1 MSSYNK
7 HIQDLIAKAVDK
19 TATLEELD
27 ELLFW
32 FSDTGGL
39 KEDFMGELPLMD
51 WDMLVAASK
60 RETAKSLSAKAIDRM
75 AVRILNSEAAK
86 SGENSHLIPENEPKS
101 KSGSGLNQHLN
112 DDQDQNLADM
122 DINRNGQQPAQPET
136 TSDSKPVAKPEITQ
150 EDKAGSSNYSNDPD
164 RAVEQ
169 AGTWEEDNTESRHRP
184 LYAFKW
190 RRAAGI
196 LIILGLGALS
206 VMLLFNRQNRIA
218 AVKPPEF
225 HQTVRPGSNKAILTL
240 DNGKTIDLSSDASG
254 LLATEG
260 SVQVKKV
267 QAGKLVYSEDGS
279 AGADKTKPGGTA
291 SASHINTLST
301 PRGGK
306 YMAVLPDGTKVW
318 LNAASSISFPTR
330 FAKDTRMV
338 SMSGE
343 AYFEVAK
350 EPSRPFIV
358 KTGSNLQVRVY
369 GTHFNINDFGP
380 KGRCKTTLLEG
391 SVSVTRGDDS
401 LRLKPGQQAVATT
414 RGKVVLNRHVDLS
427 EVIGWKNDLFYFKQ
441 EGIHGIMNRISLWYD
456 VDIRYQGPLPTDKF
470 SAIISRNKS
479 LSELLSILKEAGKV
493 DFQVQGRT
501 VVVSRRA
508 GI

>member
-1 MSSYNK
+1 MDTVLSNK
-7 HIQDLIAKAVDK
+7 VVQQRKKKRIYTASAIILAVVVCVW
-19 TATLEELD
+19 LVR
-27 ELLFW
+27 
-32 FSDTGGL
+32 FSFASTIRS
-39 KEDFMGELPLMD
+39 
-51 WDMLVAASK
+51 AAF
-60 RETAKSLSAKAIDRM
+60 RTAKVEVGSIENTLSASGQ
-75 AVRILNSEAAK
+75 IL
-86 SGENSHLIPENEPKS
+86 PEFEEVITSPITASIQNVMLDA
-101 KSGSGLNQHLN
+101 GSQ
-112 DDQDQNLADM
+112 
-122 DINRNGQQPAQPET
+122 
-136 TSDSKPVAKPEITQ
+136 V
-150 EDKAGSSNYSNDPD
+150 KAG
-164 RAVEQ
+164 Q
-169 AGTWEEDNTESRHRP
+169 
-184 LYAFKW
+184 
-190 RRAAGI
+190 
-196 LIILGLGALS
+196 
-206 VMLLFNRQNRIA
+206 
-218 AVKPPEF
+218 
-225 HQTVRPGSNKAILTL
+225 AILTL

-470 SAIISRNKS
+470 SAIISRDKS